1 MIKISVI
8 VPVYNVENYLIQ
20 CLDSIINQTLKDIEI
35 ICVDDCSPDNS
46 IKILEEYKNKDNR
59 ISIIR
64 HSNNQGL
71 GPARNTGLKHANGEY
86 ISFVDSDDYIDKN
99 FLFYLY
105 STAKKYDSDVTNTIN
120 IKNDF
125 DGQLRDHWRFNKIK
139 NLPNCFNDSIS
150 NISIKDEKE
159 NTVEYP
165 YMTAWNKIYRKSF
178 LLENDLY
185 FMDIISGAEDEDFYK
200 RLLICEPKI
209 SYNHNAIYYYRQRQG
224 SIMNIIQEDQIELLP
239 NSINTISLMNNSI
252 NYCKIKNPDLLP
264 YMYFKCFQLILS
276 RFNKFSDNKLK
287 SEFYNH
293 IKEFSENINLDE
305 KITPKNIYNEYIKM
319 KTSINFENYM
329 IEKLTDEINKYKVEI
344 NKYKTEINKYK
355 VEINKYKI
363 INTRVNI
370 ADMLF
375 SITYDNGYI
384 FLRILGIKLTFK
396 KNKK

>member
-46 IKILEEYKNKDNR
+46 IAILEEYKNKDNR
-59 ISIIR
+59 IKIVR
-64 HSNNQGL
+64 HTVNRGL
-71 GPARNTGLKHANGEY
+71 GPARTTGMKNATGEY
-86 ISFVDSDDYIDKN
+86 ISFVDSDDYIDRN
-99 FLFYLY
+99 FLFHLY
-105 STAKKYDSDVTNTIN
+105 STAKKYDSDITTTLN
-120 IKNDF
+120 IQLDF
-125 DGQLRDHWRFNKIK
+125 DGKFEDNWRFKKIK
-139 NLPNCFNDSIS
+139 NLPSCFNDGIS

-165 YMTAWNKIYRKSF
+165 YMVAWNKIYRSSF
-178 LLENDLY
+178 ILENDLY
-185 FMDIISGAEDEDFYK
+185 FMDIISGTEDEDLY
-200 RLLICEPKI
+200 RRILVSDAKI
-209 SYNHNAIYYYRQRQG
+209 SHNHNAIYYYRQRIN
-224 SIMNIIQEDQIELLP
+224 SMMYIRNSDQDKLLVD
-239 NSINTISLMNNSI
+239 SINTIKLMNNSI
-252 NYCKIKNPDLLP
+252 DYCKKRKLDMLL

-276 RFNKFSDNKLK
+276 RFNKFSDNNYK
-287 SEFYNH
+287 SQFYNH

-305 KITPKNIYNEYIKM
+305 KITPKNIYNEYIKI

>member
-8 VPVYNVENYLIQ
+8 VPVYNVENYLRQ

-46 IKILEEYKNKDNR
+46 IEILEEYKNKDNR

-86 ISFVDSDDYIDKN
+86 ISFIDSDDYIDKN

-200 RLLICEPKI
+200 RLLICEPKM

-224 SIMNIIQEDQIELLP
+224 SIMNIIQKDQIELLP

-293 IKEFSENINLDE
+293 IKEFSENTNLDE
-305 KITPKNIYNEYIKM
+305 EITPKNIYDEYLKIKN
-319 KTSINFENYM
+319 SINFESYM
-329 IEKLTDEINKYKVEI
+329 MEKLTIEINRYKNEI

>member
-46 IKILEEYKNKDNR
+46 IEILEEYKNKDNR
-59 ISIIR
+59 INIIR

-71 GPARNTGLKHANGEY
+71 GPARNTGLKYANGEY

-159 NTVEYP
+159 NTIEYP

-185 FMDIISGAEDEDFYK
+185 FMDIISGAEDEDFYR

-209 SYNHNAIYYYRQRQG
+209 SYNHNAIYYYRQRHG
-224 SIMNIIQEDQIELLP
+224 SIMNIIQKASYNQSFMRHLVQLLRS
-239 NSINTISLMNNSI
+239 N
-252 NYCKIKNPDLLP
+252 C
-264 YMYFKCFQLILS
+264 
-276 RFNKFSDNKLK
+276 
-287 SEFYNH
+287 
-293 IKEFSENINLDE
+293 
-305 KITPKNIYNEYIKM
+305 
-319 KTSINFENYM
+319 
-329 IEKLTDEINKYKVEI
+329 
-344 NKYKTEINKYK
+344 
-355 VEINKYKI
+355 
-363 INTRVNI
+363 
-370 ADMLF
+370 
-375 SITYDNGYI
+375 
-384 FLRILGIKLTFK
+384 
-396 KNKK
+396 